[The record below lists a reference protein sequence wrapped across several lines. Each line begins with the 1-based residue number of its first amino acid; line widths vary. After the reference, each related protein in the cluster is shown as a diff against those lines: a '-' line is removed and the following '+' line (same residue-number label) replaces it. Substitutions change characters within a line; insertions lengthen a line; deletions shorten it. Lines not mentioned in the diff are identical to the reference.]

1 MGSNDSD
8 RVGFA
13 QMRVPEA
20 VLWEVRWR
28 EERITD
34 LRRDNDEIRAE
45 NGRLRD
51 AANACLATHEDIG
64 CSCSGCARLRRAT
77 IPAPPRA
84 QLQPPAPAAPQP
96 PPFGE
101 GTGGVYSVKA
111 IAQMAATPQPPPSG
125 DGPEILPMVMED
137 LRIRAAAGLAK
148 YGTPLRAFNG
158 RDALVALVGAYQEEL
173 DKVMYLRQ
181 AICEAETEED
191 ALANSN
197 LGLRAELERI
207 GDVLDEFGP
216 QHTGKTISESV
227 DEALTTLR
235 GRIAKLETK
244 RMEYQHQ
251 LEAAKACG
259 EFDIDGCASSGRW

>member
-1 MGSNDSD
+1 
-8 RVGFA
+8 
-13 QMRVPEA
+13 MRVPEA

-84 QLQPPAPAAPQP
+84 QLQPPAPAA
-96 PPFGE
+96 
-101 GTGGVYSVKA
+101 
-111 IAQMAATPQPPPSG
+111 PQPPPSG

-235 GRIAKLETK
+235 GRIAKLLLGVVPGI
-244 RMEYQHQ
+244 RAGVAGVP
-251 LEAAKACG
+251 AAPVQG
-259 EFDIDGCASSGRW
+259 ERVGAPPGPGARPASGAVLRDWARDSGSPADAASPPHRPPW